1 MRQLISIIL
10 GMALVFSS
18 VSTSFAKPEKRE
30 FEGCVYDGNIAKS
43 QIILDAVERG
53 GENPI
58 PTDKTPVGV
67 IVECEDDTKYSLT
80 NVIVYSTL
88 GVVAGAAIGVSI
100 AFFSLSSRGGGGFGL
115 TEYLQSRGQNTFE
128 LNPTF
133 DFEQQSAGL
142 KFSIRY

>member
-18 VSTSFAKPEKRE
+18 VSTSFAEPEKRE
-30 FEGCVYDGNIAKS
+30 FEGCDYDGNILPNDH
-43 QIILDAVERG
+43 ILAAERDV
-53 GENPI
+53 PI